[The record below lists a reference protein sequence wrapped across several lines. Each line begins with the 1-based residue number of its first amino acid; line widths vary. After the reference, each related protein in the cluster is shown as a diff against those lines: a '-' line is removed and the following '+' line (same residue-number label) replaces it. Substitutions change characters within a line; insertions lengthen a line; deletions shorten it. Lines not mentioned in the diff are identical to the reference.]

1 MGFLKVE
8 NVCKKFGKTIAV
20 DDVSFDIEKGTFLT
34 LLGPS
39 GCGKTTTLR
48 LIAGFIKPDKGEIFI
63 NNEPQTGKPPYQR
76 NIGVVFQNYALFPHM
91 TVEENV
97 AFGLK
102 MRRIKDDIIK
112 KKVSEALDLVM
123 LKGFEKRYPK
133 ELSGGQQQRVALARA
148 LVIEPDVLLL
158 DEPLSNLDLKLRLQ
172 MRYEIKRLQ
181 KIAGITT
188 VYVTHDQGEA
198 LAMSDL
204 IAVMNQGRILQLDTP
219 WRIYNN
225 PSHEFVAE
233 FIGETNVLKG
243 IAREINHTSTG
254 IELEGGIILH
264 LGLTN
269 NEKSKLYNG
278 EEVYLC
284 IRPEHLSLVRMLP
297 HKTKYD
303 EFNLVRGKIIEEI
316 YVGSYMEYLVELEN
330 GKLVKIRTEEVLN
343 RFNIGEVCYV
353 KFDYNKLHIIRKKGD
368 INCR

>member
-20 DDVSFDIEKGTFLT
+20 DDVSFDVEKGTFLT

-63 NNEPQTGKPPYQR
+63 NNEPQIGKPPYQR

-102 MRRIKDDIIK
+102 MRKIKEDIIK
-112 KKVSEALDLVM
+112 KKVSEVLELVM
-123 LKGFEKRYPK
+123 LKAFEKRYPR

-204 IAVMNQGRILQLDTP
+204 IGVMNQGHILQIDTP

-233 FIGETNVLKG
+233 FIGETNVLRG
-243 IAREINHTSTG
+243 MAREINHKATD

-264 LGLTN
+264 LGPTN
-269 NEKSKLYNG
+269 NKLRLNNG

-284 IRPEHLSLVRMLP
+284 VRPEHLSLVRVP
-297 HKTKYD
+297 AYKTQYD
-303 EFNLVRGKIIEEI
+303 EINLVRGKIIEEI
-316 YVGSYMEYLVELEN
+316 YVGSYMEYLAELEN
-330 GKLVKIRTEEVLN
+330 GKLVKVRTEEVLN
-343 RFNIGEVCYV
+343 RYNIGEVCHV
-353 KFDYNKLHIIRKKGD
+353 KFDYNKFHIIRKNKVT
-368 INCR
+368 

>member
-1 MGFLKVE
+1 MGFLNVE
-8 NVCKKFGKTIAV
+8 NVSKKFGKTIAV
-20 DDVSFDIEKGTFLT
+20 DNVSFDINKGTFLT

-48 LIAGFIKPDKGEIFI
+48 LIAGFIKPDSGEIYI
-63 NNEPQTGKPPYQR
+63 NGEPQSGKPPYQR

-102 MRRIKDDIIK
+102 MRKVRDDVIK

-123 LKGFEKRYPK
+123 LSGLEKRYPK

-204 IAVMNQGRILQLDTP
+204 IAVMNQGRILQLGTP
-219 WRIYNN
+219 WDIYNN
-225 PSHEFVAE
+225 PTHEFVAE
-233 FIGETNVLKG
+233 FIGETNIIKG
-243 IAREINHTSTG
+243 VVREVSQNNMN
-254 IELEGGIILH
+254 IELDGGIILS
-264 LGLTN
+264 LNSRDNVL
-269 NEKSKLYNG
+269 SKFHSN
-278 EEVYLC
+278 EEVIIC
-284 IRPEHLSLVRMLP
+284 IRPEHL
-297 HKTKYD
+297 
-303 EFNLVRGKIIEEI
+303 NLVRGNFVKIHQGSTNLVKAKIIEKI
-316 YVGSYMEYLVELEN
+316 YLGSYMEYLV
-330 GKLVKIRTEEVLN
+330 KLPNTKVIKIRSEEVFN
-343 RFNIGEVCYV
+343 TFNIGDDCYL
-353 KFDYNKLHIIRKKGD
+353 KFDSSKFHIIKKQQ
-368 INCR
+368 